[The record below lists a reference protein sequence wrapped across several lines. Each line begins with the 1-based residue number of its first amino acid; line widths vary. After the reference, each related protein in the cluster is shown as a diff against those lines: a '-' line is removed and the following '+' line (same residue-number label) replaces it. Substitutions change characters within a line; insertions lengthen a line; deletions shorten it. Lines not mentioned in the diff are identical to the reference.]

1 MNNEQYLKDFN
12 EIDWKP
18 HLDVNGAPN
27 RGKLTSYMRFVW
39 WVKKA
44 TDTFNNKFTY
54 NFDTWINANSK
65 TEVTCPIHGTY
76 SVNARAH
83 LCSKGCPS
91 CVKNLPATGGS
102 VQLWKNKLKVFQ
114 DNNPNVTIHWPDLPE
129 YKGTTEI
136 SYTCDLH
143 GKHTTTMWSLFL
155 SKRCIK
161 CYREVTL
168 DSIRLQEH
176 EIVELAGKIPNSIY
190 KSSYILYGRSF
201 AKLECSICGELHNI
215 RVHNL
220 RSGNTTALRCKS
232 SCMNKVPHNK
242 KDLAQVQNEHA
253 EKLNLRGIEI
263 VEYKNTSEVKFHCLN
278 CNNTWTTSIGHV
290 VKEYTGCPNCNT
302 KLQKCFVYLLH
313 DSELDIYKIGLS
325 VKPEQRAHILNRKN
339 NVNFHVLGTIEC
351 ENSNAAR
358 IIESQL
364 HNKYAQYGIVVNWFI
379 DGGTELFSAEGAT
392 EYAEEFKL

>member
-1 MNNEQYLKDFN
+1 MNNEQYLKDFS
-12 EIDWKP
+12 EIDWEP

-44 TDTFNNKFTY
+44 TDTFNNKFVY
-54 NFDTWINANSK
+54 NFDSWINANSK

-83 LCSKGCPS
+83 LGSKGCPS
-91 CVKNLPATGGS
+91 CVKKLPATGGS

-114 DNNPNVTIHWPDLPE
+114 DNNPNVTIHWPDLPV
-129 YKGTTEI
+129 YTGRTEI
-136 SYTCDLH
+136 SYTCDTH
-143 GKHTTTMWSLFL
+143 GKFTTTMWSLFL
-155 SKRCIK
+155 SIGCKQCSYNRVGTERG
-161 CYREVTL
+161 YSE
-168 DSIRLQEH
+168 E
-176 EIVELAGKIPNSIY
+176 ELINLSKKVKN
-190 KSSYILYGRSF
+190 SSYIAYFSINNKKILTLRCNCCNGTYNV
-201 AKLECSICGELHNI
+201 KLNNI
-215 RVHNL
+215 L
-220 RSGNTTALRCKS
+220 SGNTTALPCYRKCS
-232 SCMNKVPHNK
+232 DWINPNTHT
-242 KDLAQVQNEHA
+242 L
-253 EKLNLRGIEI
+253 EI
-263 VEYKNTSEVKFHCLN
+263 VQEKYSPTLFERNIKILKYEMAHKVTFECLT